1 MQKGPNGIDLSNE
14 IPPRMFFVF
23 DGLVG
28 VIPPAKVRYASVF
41 RKMGWYDRLLKCYQ
55 MDDGALRR
63 LHDLSWRQS
72 WRIDCA
78 TFEPDGF
85 CDVLSEEFNR
95 RNLAVSNVYSYG
107 NPLDL
112 ARALAYMPEV
122 QYVIH
127 ADAQMPFTYGP
138 RGSLG
143 FQGVM

>member
-1 MQKGPNGIDLSNE
+1 M
-14 IPPRMFFVF
+14 R
-23 DGLVG
+23 
-28 VIPPAKVRYASVF
+28 
-41 RKMGWYDRLLKCYQ
+41 WWDRLLGLYQ
-55 MDDGALRR
+55 LDDDALRR

-72 WRIDCA
+72 WRLDCA

-85 CDVLSEEFNR
+85 CDVLAERFNR
-95 RNLAVSNVYSYG
+95 LNIAVSNVYPYES
-107 NPLDL
+107 PLEL

-127 ADAQMPFTYGP
+127 ADSQMPFTYGP